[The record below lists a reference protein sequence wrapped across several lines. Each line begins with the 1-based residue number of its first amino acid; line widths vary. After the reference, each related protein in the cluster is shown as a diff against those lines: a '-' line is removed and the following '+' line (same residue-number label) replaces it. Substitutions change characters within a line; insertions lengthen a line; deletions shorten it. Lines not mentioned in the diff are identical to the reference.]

1 MNILA
6 ANKLLTDLAL
16 LPDAER
22 KQADALLK
30 RLSALMD
37 KARKAGQLSYDT
49 DSIVGGA
56 PVSLPVDAAITLTAK
71 QGDTTKLAPI
81 VAKELGIKLPEQNDL
96 AFIEK
101 IGPDFVKW
109 LQQDKQH
116 AALLVAEPALAFQ
129 AFAKDKG
136 VTPPDSLLKHLTAIT
151 EQACKMTGT
160 GVRLNSVTVATSF

>member
-6 ANKLLTDLAL
+6 ANELLADLAL

-22 KQADALLK
+22 KQAGALLE
-30 RLSALMD
+30 RLSTLMD
-37 KARKAGQLSYDT
+37 KARKTGQLSYDT
-49 DSIVGGA
+49 DGIVGGV
-56 PVSLPVDAAITLTAK
+56 PVSLPIDASITLTAK
-71 QGDTTKLAPI
+71 QSEIGKLAPMI
-81 VAKELGIKLPEQNDL
+81 TKELGIKPPELNDL

-101 IGPDFVKW
+101 IVPDFVKW

-116 AALLVAEPALAFQ
+116 AGLLVAEPALAFQ
-129 AFAKDKG
+129 AFARDKG

-160 GVRLNSVTVATSF
+160 GVRLNSVTVSTSF